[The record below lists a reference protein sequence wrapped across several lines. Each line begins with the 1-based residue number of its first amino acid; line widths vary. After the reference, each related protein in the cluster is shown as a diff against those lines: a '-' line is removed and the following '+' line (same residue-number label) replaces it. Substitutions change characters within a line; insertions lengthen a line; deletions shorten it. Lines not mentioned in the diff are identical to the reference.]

1 VGVNPT
7 TNRIYV
13 ANVDSND
20 VSVIDG
26 ATNTEIDTDGN
37 SANGITRIPVGAA
50 PAGVVANPTTN
61 RIYVTNQNSN
71 DVSVIDGAT
80 NTEIDTDGNAAN
92 GITRIS
98 VGSGPV
104 GVALNPTTDRIYV
117 ANFSWGSGS
126 VSVIDATTNTEI
138 DTDGNP
144 VNGITRIPVGARPH
158 LVAVNTITN
167 RIYVANWGN
176 DDVSVIDGASNT
188 EIDTD
193 GNPANGIT
201 RIPVGS
207 RPNGA
212 DANPTTNRVY
222 IGNAASQDVSVIDGA
237 TNTEIDTDGNP
248 ANGITRIPVGS
259 NVLGVAANPAT
270 NRIYVANPLSNN
282 ISVIDGATNAV
293 TATATV
299 GSYPYAVTVNPTTNR
314 IYVTNRDDNTVSVI
328 EDLPPAV
335 GGIAELPAVETNAA
349 AGDTGS
355 SAPGPLALAGLAAVG
370 ALLLVT
376 GALYAGRRWG
386 R

>member
-13 ANVDSND
+13 ANVDSN
-20 VSVIDG
+20 
-26 ATNTEIDTDGN
+26 
-37 SANGITRIPVGAA
+37 
-50 PAGVVANPTTN
+50 
-61 RIYVTNQNSN
+61 
-71 DVSVIDGAT
+71 
-80 NTEIDTDGNAAN
+80 
-92 GITRIS
+92 
-98 VGSGPV
+98 
-104 GVALNPTTDRIYV
+104 
-117 ANFSWGSGS
+117 
-126 VSVIDATTNTEI
+126 
-138 DTDGNP
+138 
-144 VNGITRIPVGARPH
+144 
-158 LVAVNTITN
+158 
-167 RIYVANWGN
+167 
-176 DDVSVIDGASNT
+176 
-188 EIDTD
+188 
-193 GNPANGIT
+193 
-201 RIPVGS
+201 
-207 RPNGA
+207 
-212 DANPTTNRVY
+212 
-222 IGNAASQDVSVIDGA
+222 DVSVIDGA